1 MQRTC
6 PGKQPD
12 GSCYGRRQ
20 SFARTLEEKLT
31 LILSN
36 DDVNELVSMDECI
49 ERLDLTY
56 QDLGNG
62 LAQNRP
68 RSDIYGPV
76 EDSGRYIF
84 KTMDGLVPRFE
95 AAAIRLNSDTIRWS
109 VTPAGIRKDKQP
121 TGPGGKWIG
130 LVLLFSTRNGEP

>member
-1 MQRTC
+1 M
-6 PGKQPD
+6 
-12 GSCYGRRQ
+12 
-20 SFARTLEEKLT
+20 T

-36 DDVNELVSMDECI
+36 DDVNELISMEECI

-84 KTMDGLVPRFE
+84 KTMDGLG
-95 AAAIRLNSDTIRWS
+95 AAVRSRSHQA
-109 VTPAGIRKDKQP
+109 
-121 TGPGGKWIG
+121 
-130 LVLLFSTRNGEP
+130 